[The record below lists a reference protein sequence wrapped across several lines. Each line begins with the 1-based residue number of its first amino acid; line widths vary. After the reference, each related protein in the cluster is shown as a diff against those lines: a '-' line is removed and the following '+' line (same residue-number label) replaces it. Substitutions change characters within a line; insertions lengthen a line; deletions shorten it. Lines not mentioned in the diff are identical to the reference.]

1 MRGAARPPGRAAGR
15 RHAATHRAGSPVGKV
30 MIGHPRGE
38 NTVACSNV
46 TVVMV
51 HTSPV
56 PADGPSPDAG
66 CPPVSVVMPV
76 RNEARHLAEA
86 VRHILQQDYP
96 GKIELVL
103 AVGPSRDRTLAIAE
117 QLAADHP
124 GVTVV
129 LNPTGKIPSGVNAA
143 IKAARFGIITRV
155 DGHAMLP
162 PGYLRTAV
170 RALRETGAAD
180 VGGVMAA
187 EGVTAFEQAVA
198 WAMTSKAGVGGASF
212 HTGGQ
217 AGPVDSVYLGVY
229 RREAIEKAGGY
240 DEHYLRA
247 EDWELN
253 HRIRLSG
260 GLIWFVPELRVTY
273 RPRSSP
279 RALGAQYFHYGRWRR
294 VVARQHSGTISL
306 RYLAPPAAVSVIA
319 AGTAAGVAGLAGL
332 AAGAQA
338 AVGWLALGLVIPATY
353 LAGIAAVAALLGRGL
368 TPGVRTR
375 VPLALATM
383 HLCWGAGFLTSPRT
397 LLRRR
402 NGSASARPAAPEP
415 AAPRSVSQ

>member
-1 MRGAARPPGRAAGR
+1 
-15 RHAATHRAGSPVGKV
+15 
-30 MIGHPRGE
+30 
-38 NTVACSNV
+38 
-46 TVVMV
+46 MV
-51 HTSPV
+51 HTFPGPV
-56 PADGPSPDAG
+56 DPPACAG
-66 CPPVSVVMPV
+66 DWPPVSVVMPV
-76 RNEARHLAEA
+76 RNEARHLADA
-86 VRHILQQDYP
+86 VRHILAQDYP
-96 GKIELVL
+96 GEIELVL
-103 AVGPSRDRTLAIAE
+103 AAGPSRDRTLAIAG
-117 QLAADHP
+117 QLATDNPH
-124 GVTVV
+124 VTVV
-129 LNPTGKIPSGVNAA
+129 PNPSGKIPSGVNAA

-162 PGYLRTAV
+162 PGYLRIAV
-170 RALRETGAAD
+170 RTLQETGAAD

-187 EGVTAFEQAVA
+187 EGVTAFERAVA

-229 RREAIEKAGGY
+229 QRSAIEKAGGY
-240 DEHYLRA
+240 DEHFLRA

-260 GLIWFVPELRVTY
+260 GVIWFEPQLRVTY

-294 VVARQHSGTISL
+294 VVARQHAGTINL
-306 RYLAPPAAVSVIA
+306 RYLAPPAAVSVIT
-319 AGTAAGVAGLAGL
+319 AGTAAGVAGLAAL
-332 AAGAQA
+332 AAGAPA
-338 AVGWLALGLVIPATY
+338 ALGWLAFGLVIPATY
-353 LAGIAAVAALLGRGL
+353 LAGIAAVAVVWGREL
-368 TPGVRTR
+368 AFRVRTR

-402 NGSASARPAAPEP
+402 GGNARKRPAAPEP
-415 AAPRSVSQ
+415 AAPRSVSQLPGPVPRRPAGAVAHHGDGAVTGSLAIAQRVLTGSAAR

>member
-1 MRGAARPPGRAAGR
+1 
-15 RHAATHRAGSPVGKV
+15 
-30 MIGHPRGE
+30 MIGDPCGE
-38 NTVACSNV
+38 NAVACSSV
-46 TVVMV
+46 TLVMV

-56 PADGPSPDAG
+56 PANVPSPDAG
-66 CPPVSVVMPV
+66 WPPVSVVMPV
-76 RNEARHLAEA
+76 RNEARHLAES

-96 GKIELVL
+96 GEIELVL
-103 AVGPSRDRTLAIAE
+103 AVGPSRDRTLAIAG
-117 QLAADHP
+117 QIAADNP
-124 GVTVV
+124 RVIVV
-129 LNPTGKIPSGVNAA
+129 PNPTGKIPSGVNCA

-162 PGYLRTAV
+162 PGYLRIAV
-170 RALRETGAAD
+170 RTLQETGADD

-187 EGVTAFEQAVA
+187 EGVTPFEQAVA
-198 WAMTSKAGVGGASF
+198 WAMTSKAGVGGANF

-217 AGPVDSVYLGVY
+217 AGPVNSVYLGVY
-229 RREAIEKAGGY
+229 RRVAIEKAGGY

-260 GLIWFVPELRVTY
+260 GIIWFAPELRVTY

-294 VVARQHSGTISL
+294 VVARQHTGTINL

-332 AAGAQA
+332 AADGPA

-353 LAGIAAVAALLGRGL
+353 LAGIIAVAATSGRGL
-368 TPGVRTR
+368 ALSVRTR

-383 HLCWGAGFLTSPRT
+383 HLCWGAGFLTSRGT
-397 LLRRR
+397 LLHGRD
-402 NGSASARPAAPEP
+402 GSARARSAAPEP
-415 AAPRSVSQ
+415 AARRSVSQ